1 MNNVF
6 GNAATTRQSSS
17 DKEKDAD
24 RLLEL
29 LLDKRRK
36 ELEPRSVLDTILSG
50 RFFTSQENFNDSD
63 MMIQELIERLIDN
76 NTSEQN
82 RYDPTTCLL
91 GPLYATLYSYTP
103 NANTAPDPLWKRI
116 SIFSAEN
123 IQGQQYYEDES
134 TQQKVVNYS
143 EIFSSS
149 LYLEA
154 RGSFTESV
162 RKSVRNSDPKGRNLL
177 DYFFAATTQLK
188 TPAGLRTCPDSYDVT
203 VTQASICFF
212 GGKTKL
218 NVPIQGQSI
227 LRVLYASPQLRI
239 FVSPLDNTDEAG
251 TQWESSGLIVVQ
263 VRSDLLEGVA
273 EPLDIR

>member
-6 GNAATTRQSSS
+6 ENTATTRQSSS
-17 DKEKDAD
+17 DKEKDAS

-36 ELEPRSVLDTILSG
+36 ELEPRSALDTILPG

-76 NTSEQN
+76 TSGSEQN

-116 SIFSAEN
+116 SIFSAQN
-123 IQGQQYYEDES
+123 IQGQQYYQDES

-143 EIFSSS
+143 EIFGSS

-162 RKSVRNSDPKGRNLL
+162 MSDDDKEANDRNLL
-177 DYFFAATTQLK
+177 DSFWAAAAQSS
-188 TPAGLRTCPDSYDVT
+188 GLRTCPDSYDVT
-203 VTQASICFF
+203 VTQASFCF
-212 GGKTKL
+212 GKKKKF

-251 TQWESSGLIVVQ
+251 TQWETSGLIVVQ
-263 VRSDLLEGVA
+263 VRSDLLPGVA